1 MNEVGFYHPSKGYW
15 QAISEPS
22 DAILATY
29 PPGTIRVPLMPGPGY
44 TFDGEKW
51 NPPTQQ
57 WLDETKA
64 LEVRA
69 IRNKKLKFVDRIV
82 SNPLRWTD
90 LSFEKQ
96 QAVKDY
102 RQALL
107 DITGQPG
114 FPHNVVWPE
123 QPQI

>member
-1 MNEVGFYHPSKGYW
+1 MEKGFYHPSIGYW
-15 QAISEPS
+15 QTVVEPS
-22 DAILATY
+22 EETLKSF
-29 PPGTIRVPLMPGPGY
+29 PKGTISVPLKPGPGY
-44 TFDGEKW
+44 NFNGTEW
-51 NPPTQQ
+51 IPPTQQ